1 MHAIHATTLVSL
13 MTLLTMAT
21 AHAETYRCISQG
33 QTVYQETPCR
43 QDQQAAGTVQPASQ
57 PHGSG

>member
-1 MHAIHATTLVSL
+1 
-13 MTLLTMAT
+13 MAT